1 MQQRAAAT
9 VRDKIFHSLKPGLV
23 AGVQHS
29 VTGDQE
35 AATATTKKRYVDD
48 SVRRV
53 CEFTGCTPDYA
64 RILLAGN
71 GNAARSARA
80 WLEATTMVDAAPRMH
95 TEQLLPPLEQDRVP
109 VPGALQARLASAQ
122 NDDAG
127 SRASGSLVAP

>member
-1 MQQRAAAT
+1 MQQHAAAT

-23 AGVQHS
+23 AGARVQHS

-35 AATATTKKRYVDD
+35 AATATTKKRDVDE

-64 RILLAGN
+64 RTLLAGN

-109 VPGALQARLASAQ
+109 VQGALQARLASAQ
-122 NDDAG
+122 NDC
-127 SRASGSLVAP
+127 SRASGSLVPP